1 MQLCSAEI
9 RKLAIPE
16 IGWTQAPPNAC
27 SLTYVWHFSDRFLWE
42 SYSRRTGGHHHE
54 KTTGNVTLIDRSL
67 KAGLG
72 CWRDGQRFSLGGSLY
87 SV

>member
-1 MQLCSAEI
+1 MLVVQRMYGTFLIAFYERVILGGQEVITMRKQLVTS
-9 RKLAIPE
+9 
-16 IGWTQAPPNAC
+16 
-27 SLTYVWHFSDRFLWE
+27 
-42 SYSRRTGGHHHE
+42 
-54 KTTGNVTLIDRSL
+54 VTLIDRSL